1 MSNLWEGVKNMNLP
15 NKLTVSRLVLS
26 VIIIIIL
33 LFPFHLIGFT
43 FPVVK
48 IGGIA
53 CDIKYFIAGGLFVIA
68 SLTDFLDG
76 MIARKYG
83 LITNTGKML
92 DAIADKVLVNSVLII
107 LAANG
112 FINAII
118 PVVIVLRDIVV
129 NAIKMEAASKGVV
142 IAAIKSGKYKTASLM
157 VGTTLMFCYNLP
169 FEMWNLKVAD
179 FLLWFA
185 TLMSLIS
192 MWQYYSM
199 NKNLIFGKEEKK

>member
-1 MSNLWEGVKNMNLP
+1 MNLP
-15 NKLTVSRLVLS
+15 NKLTISRIVMSIL
-26 VIIIIIL
+26 IIIIL
-33 LFPFHLIGFT
+33 LFPFHMIGFNFWT
-43 FPVVK
+43 VEV
-48 IGGIA
+48 GGIV
-53 CDIKYFIAGGLFVIA
+53 CDTKYFIAGVLFVIA

-129 NAIKMEAASKGVV
+129 NAIKMEAAGKGVV
-142 IAAIKSGKYKTASLM
+142 VAAIKSGKYKTASLM
-157 VGTTLMFCYNLP
+157 VGTTLIFFYNLP
-169 FEMWNLKVAD
+169 FEIWNFRVAD
-179 FLLWFA
+179 FLLYFA
-185 TLMSLIS
+185 TIMSIIS
-192 MWQYYSM
+192 MFQYYNM
-199 NKNLIFGKEEKK
+199 NKDLIFGKDKK

>member
-1 MSNLWEGVKNMNLP
+1 MNLP
-15 NKLTVSRLVLS
+15 NKLTVSRLVMS
-26 VIIIIIL
+26 IIIIIIL
-33 LFPFHLIGFT
+33 LFPFHLVGLT
-43 FPVVK
+43 FPIVEILEVS
-48 IGGIA
+48 
-53 CDIKYFIAGGLFVIA
+53 CDTRYFIAGILFIIA

-129 NAIKMEAASKGVV
+129 NAIKMEAAGKGVV
-142 IAAIKSGKYKTASLM
+142 VAAINSGKLKTASLM
-157 VGTTLMFCYNLP
+157 VGTVLVFFYNLP
-169 FEMWNLKVAD
+169 FEMWNLPIGD
-179 FLLWFA
+179 FLLYFA
-185 TLMSLIS
+185 TFMSLYS
-192 MWQYYSM
+192 MCQYYAM
-199 NKNLIFGKEEKK
+199 NKEIIFGKEKKK